1 MNEKKKKENKMYF
14 ICDNEYI
21 YFPFSSINCT
31 YNNIKKYENQ
41 LICLNKKVK
50 EVIRDKQC

>member
-1 MNEKKKKENKMYF
+1 MNEKKIKENKMYF

-31 YNNIKKYENQ
+31 YNNIKKYGNQ
-41 LICLNKKVK
+41 LICLNKNVK
-50 EVIRDKQC
+50 EVIRNE